1 MQNVMKETLSHAELV
16 TGRDEGFLRRE
27 GERRIGLFLGREVTL
42 PDKDVYELTHYTM
55 DEVRDA
61 IYALSRRAVRV
72 LFFPNAEKL
81 REDAQNALL
90 KTLEEPPEGTYI
102 LFLAPDRHAFLP
114 TVLSRMTE
122 HRHEMKREIAEISK
136 EIFRALT
143 KGDLTQA
150 FTLFDDA
157 DTQAQVLLTDL
168 SALVLEDGLRGASK
182 TAIMKET
189 RMKLAMRLEELA
201 LRAATPVND
210 RILLAHAFYEITE
223 EYR

>member
-1 MQNVMKETLSHAELV
+1 MQNAITETLSHAELV
-16 TGRDEGFLRRE
+16 TGRDEGFLRIE
-27 GERRIGLFLGREVTL
+27 GERRIGLFLGRKTTL

-102 LFLAPDRHAFLP
+102 IFLAPDRHAFLP

-122 HRHEMKREIAEISK
+122 HCHETKREIAEISK
-136 EIFRALT
+136 EIFRALG
-143 KGDLTQA
+143 KGDLTHA

-157 DTQAQVLLTDL
+157 DIAPQTLLTDL
-168 SALVLEDGLRGASK
+168 TALVLEDGLRAAPK

>member
-1 MQNVMKETLSHAELV
+1 MQNAITETLSHAELV
-16 TGRDEGFLRRE
+16 TGRDEGFLHTEGRKRIGIFLRRE
-27 GERRIGLFLGREVTL
+27 VSL
-42 PDKDVYELTHYTM
+42 PDKDVYELTRYTM
-55 DEVRDA
+55 EEVRDA

-72 LFFPNAEKL
+72 LFFPHAEKL

-122 HRHEMKREIAEISK
+122 HRHETKREIAEVSK
-136 EIFRALT
+136 EIFGALQ
-143 KGDLTQA
+143 KGDLTRAQA
-150 FTLFDDA
+150 LFDDA
-157 DTQAQVLLTDL
+157 DIVAQTLLTDL
-168 SALVLEDGLRGASK
+168 SALVLEEGLRAATK

-189 RMKLAMRLEELA
+189 RMKLAKRLEELA
-201 LRAATPVND
+201 LRAATPVSD

>member
-1 MQNVMKETLSHAELV
+1 MQNAIMETLSHAELV
-16 TGRDEGFLRRE
+16 TGRDEGFLRTE
-27 GERRIGLFLGREVTL
+27 GRRRIGVFLGREVSL
-42 PDKDVYELTHYTM
+42 PDKDVYELTRYTM
-55 DEVRDA
+55 EEVRDA

-90 KTLEEPPEGTYI
+90 KTLEEPPEDTYI
-102 LFLAPDRHAFLP
+102 LFLAPDRNAFLP

-122 HRHEMKREIAEISK
+122 HRHETKRVIAETSK
-136 EIFRALT
+136 EIFHALG
-143 KGDLTQA
+143 KGDLTRA

-157 DTQAQVLLTDL
+157 DIQAQVLLTDL
-168 SALVLEDGLRGASK
+168 SALVLEEGLRGAPK

-189 RMKLAMRLEELA
+189 RIKLAKRLEELA
-201 LRAATPVND
+201 LRAATPVSD

>member
-1 MQNVMKETLSHAELV
+1 MQNGMKETLSHAELV

-27 GERRIGLFLGREVTL
+27 GERRIGLFLGRETTL
-42 PDKDVYELTHYTM
+42 PDKDVYELVDYTM

-61 IYALSRRAVRV
+61 IYALSRRSVRV
-72 LFFPNAEKL
+72 LFFSHAEKL

-90 KTLEEPPEGTYI
+90 KTLEEPPEGAYI

-122 HRHEMKREIAEISK
+122 HRHETKREIADTSK
-136 EIFRALT
+136 EIFGALG
-143 KGDLTQA
+143 KGDLTRA
-150 FTLFDDA
+150 FTLFDDEDIA
-157 DTQAQVLLTDL
+157 PQTLLTDL
-168 SALVLEDGLRGASK
+168 SALVLEDGLRAAPK

>member
-1 MQNVMKETLSHAELV
+1 MQNAITETLSHAELV
-16 TGRDEGFLRRE
+16 TGRDEGFLHTEGRKRIGIFLRRE
-27 GERRIGLFLGREVTL
+27 VSL
-42 PDKDVYELTHYTM
+42 PDKDVYELTRYTM
-55 DEVRDA
+55 EEVRDA

-72 LFFPNAEKL
+72 LFFPHAEKL

-102 LFLAPDRHAFLP
+102 LFLAPDRNTFLP

-122 HRHEMKREIAEISK
+122 YRHETKREFAEVSK
-136 EIFRALT
+136 EIFGALR
-143 KGDLTQA
+143 KGDLTRAQA
-150 FTLFDDA
+150 LFDDA
-157 DTQAQVLLTDL
+157 DIVAQTLLTDL
-168 SALVLEDGLRGASK
+168 SALVLEEGLRGAPK

-189 RMKLAMRLEELA
+189 RIKLAKRLEELA
-201 LRAATPVND
+201 LRAATPVSD

>member
-1 MQNVMKETLSHAELV
+1 MQNATPETLSHAELV
-16 TGRDEGFLRRE
+16 TGRDEGFLRME
-27 GERRIGLFLGREVTL
+27 GERRIGFFLGREITL
-42 PDKDVYELTHYTM
+42 PDQDVYELVHYTM
-55 DEVRDA
+55 EEVRDA
-61 IYALSRRAVRV
+61 IYALHRRAVRV
-72 LFFPNAEKL
+72 LFFSHAEKL

-90 KTLEEPPEGTYI
+90 KTLEEPPEGAYI
-102 LFLAPDRHAFLP
+102 LFLAPDRNAFLP

-122 HRHEMKREIAEISK
+122 HRHETKREIADTSE
-136 EIFRALT
+136 EIFRALG
-143 KGDLTQA
+143 KGDLTRA
-150 FTLFDDA
+150 FTLFDEA
-157 DTQAQVLLTDL
+157 DVALPVLLTDL
-168 SALVLEDGLRGASK
+168 SALVLEEGLREASK